1 MALEILVVEKEKNR
15 FFSQNLRIPSL
26 HDHLLINLIAGKSS
40 EDLAKKISKK
50 LKANLVKTKVQI
62 FPDGEHKITLKGK
75 LSKGKT
81 VVVQSIYPPVDSNLI
96 QALSLISKA
105 KDYSTEVV
113 AVVPYLGYARQD
125 REFLPGEI
133 VTMNV
138 LGQLFKGAGASK
150 IIVVDIH
157 SKIGLK
163 HFKIKSKNISAICD
177 LVKYFKKLNL
187 KNPLVISPDQGGK
200 ERAKKFADEFESE
213 FIALKKQRDRKTGK
227 VKIKTEGLDRVV
239 GRDVILVDDM
249 ISTGG
254 SIIKATEFLK
264 KQKCKRVFVACT
276 HALLVNDAEKK
287 IRKAGVAKIIGTN
300 TIPGKT
306 SVVDISSTIVKAI
319 K

>member
-1 MALEILVVEKEKNR
+1 
-15 FFSQNLRIPSL
+15 
-26 HDHLLINLIAGKSS
+26 LINLIAGNSS
-40 EDLAKKISKK
+40 GDLAKKISKK
-50 LKANLVKTKVQI
+50 LKANLVRSEVKV
-62 FPDGEHKITLKGK
+62 FPDGESKITLKGK
-75 LSKGKT
+75 ISRNKT
-81 VVVQSIYPPVDSNLI
+81 IIVQSIYPPVDSNLI

-105 KDYSTEVV
+105 KDHSNEVV
-113 AVVPYLGYARQD
+113 VVVPYLGYSRQD

-133 VTMNV
+133 VTMKI
-138 LGQLFKGAGASK
+138 LGRLFKGAGASK

-163 HFKIKSKNISAICD
+163 HFKIKSENISAISD
-177 LVKYFKKLNL
+177 LVKYFKKINL
-187 KNPLVISPDQGGK
+187 RNPLVVSPDQGGK
-200 ERAKKFADEFESE
+200 ERAKEFASEFDSE

-227 VKIKTEGLDRVV
+227 VKIKTEGLDIV

-264 KQKCKRVFVACT
+264 KQKCRRVFVACT
-276 HALLVNDAEKK
+276 HALLMNDAEKK
-287 IRKAGVAKIIGTN
+287 IRKAGVAKIISTN

-306 SVVDISSTIVKAI
+306 SIVDISSTIAKAL